1 MAVSCVA
8 NTTDECG
15 ASILKLKVSIK
26 RKCSGKAAID
36 WSKTKDMMNTNVRT
50 LPFKA

>member
-8 NTTDECG
+8 NITDECA

-26 RKCSGKAAID
+26 RKCSGKATIG
-36 WSKTKDMMNTNVRT
+36 WSKTKEVMNTNMTT
-50 LPFKA
+50 LPFRA